1 MACRNARLR
10 DVDDIAG
17 SVEPDLLLK
26 PADTAH
32 TLDEPDGLEL
42 LTFGRIR
49 RPDHKLLE
57 TVLQAVFTG
66 MTACNPLGAFLGNG
80 LRQRASPQRFPKRRL
95 APISTRPQRGP
106 G

>member
-1 MACRNARLR
+1 
-10 DVDDIAG
+10 
-17 SVEPDLLLK
+17 
-26 PADTAH
+26 
-32 TLDEPDGLEL
+32 
-42 LTFGRIR
+42 
-49 RPDHKLLE
+49 
-57 TVLQAVFTG
+57 VFTG